1 MIFNSSTIII
11 SSIINSMFHKES
23 QNLGILLSTKSQIS
37 SLLKEVSVK
46 HLYRF
51 RIHNI
56 RGRSPHFV
64 SHSILAQVRRGRALG
79 VELCLDFFVRI
90 INIPLIQ

>member
-1 MIFNSSTIII
+1 
-11 SSIINSMFHKES
+11 
-23 QNLGILLSTKSQIS
+23 
-37 SLLKEVSVK
+37 LLKEVSVK

-56 RGRSPHFV
+56 RWRSPHFV

-79 VELCLDFFVRI
+79 VELSLNLSSCI
-90 INIPLIQ
+90 IDIPFIHQVLVINK